1 MGKKQ
6 RRLAV
11 SDTLARYYPSDALSL
26 DALAYWI
33 AFSRVFGIGPIRF
46 QMLLDFFHDDV
57 AAAWQADGPTLAQ
70 VGFDGKTIASFLKQR
85 ASIVPQQELERLA
98 RLKIQVITWRDAS
111 YPPLLRKIEYA
122 PPVLYLCGNLTDD
135 DRRYTLGVVGT
146 RKMSPYGHQVTEHL
160 TAELVKG
167 RVTIVSGLALGVD
180 TIAHTTALDIGGRT
194 LAVLACGL
202 DTIYPPANHNLA
214 RRIVESGQGA
224 LITSFPLGIKPEAG
238 NFPARNHIISGLSLG
253 VLITEAPPKSGA
265 LITAGSALAQGR
277 EVFAVP
283 GGIFSSGGAGVNGLI
298 RDGAH
303 PVADIS
309 DILEN
314 LNLHI
319 FPAQATQTMRAVVP
333 ENAEEQQLLTLL
345 SHEPLHVDDLIRST
359 NLPTSTVTS
368 TLTMLELKGIVR
380 HVGSMQYVR
389 LL

>member
-1 MGKKQ
+1 M
-6 RRLAV
+6 
-11 SDTLARYYPSDALSL
+11 SDTGARYYPSDALSL
-26 DALAYWI
+26 DALAHWI
-33 AFSRVFGIGPIRF
+33 AFSRVFGIGPVRF
-46 QMLLDFFHDDV
+46 QMLLDFFHDDA
-57 AAAWQADGPTLAQ
+57 AAAWQADSTTLAQ
-70 VGFDGKTIASFLKQR
+70 VGFDSKTIASFLKQR
-85 ASIVPQQELERLA
+85 ATIVPQQELERLE
-98 RLKIQVITWRDAS
+98 RLKIKVITWRDIT

-160 TAELVKG
+160 TTELVKG
-167 RVTIVSGLALGVD
+167 HMTIVSGLALGVD
-180 TIAHTTALDIGGRT
+180 TVAHTTALDMGGRT

-202 DTIYPPANHNLA
+202 DTIYPPTNHNLA

-224 LITSFPLGIKPEAG
+224 LITSFPLGIKPESG

-283 GGIFSSGGAGVNGLI
+283 SGIFSSGGAGVNSLI

-303 PVADIS
+303 PVTAIS

-319 FPAQATQTMRAVVP
+319 FPSQTNQTTHDFTL
-333 ENAEEQQLLTLL
+333 ENAEERQLLTIL
-345 SHEPLHVDDLIRST
+345 SHEPLHVDDLIRSSE
-359 NLPTSTVTS
+359 LPTSTVTS

-380 HVGSMQYVR
+380 HVGSMQYIR